1 MQRSDP
7 SDHQWEAGQA
17 ARGGTAWGAAL
28 ATVGL
33 TLTTGGAALVLGSSA
48 VPELAEIGARL
59 AESGVRSGVVIVGGL
74 VLTGLGIVLGRV
86 SAISGQL
93 RSAEEAMEVT
103 RTLSLSMR
111 HLVERVARLSAE
123 LGELRES
130 DRALLH
136 AIRDRSG
143 AEAAGQQADATF
155 RLAASIDRIERTF
168 GEQLSSLSGQLG
180 GRIDHLGLALDGTQ
194 DHLRELAASAGG
206 LDERLRR
213 LEELLALAGEPDEEP
228 LEVTVEL
235 DPDLD
240 DGDGL
245 PDEEAPHPSSFDW
258 ENVRLP
264 ERTEESGL
272 GFLDD
277 LDEPETLPP
286 PTQQARPAPLEL
298 DPTGDLEPRLDGL
311 TEEGLGLLDALE
323 AEVGP
328 LQGPPAPE
336 RLTIDDLPSALPST
350 SLTPEALDQAWE
362 TFERRREEEA

>member
-111 HLVERVARLSAE
+111 HLVERVARLSDE

-136 AIRDRSG
+136 AAQELLDDRQLDVGLQEAHAHVAERGLDVVLAQLRLALELEPSV
-143 AEAAGQQADATF
+143 AEA
-155 RLAASIDRIERTF
+155 LA
-168 GEQLSSLSGQLG
+168 
-180 GRIDHLGLALDGTQ
+180 
-194 DHLRELAASAGG
+194 
-206 LDERLRR
+206 
-213 LEELLALAGEPDEEP
+213 
-228 LEVTVEL
+228 
-235 DPDLD
+235 
-240 DGDGL
+240 
-245 PDEEAPHPSSFDW
+245 
-258 ENVRLP
+258 
-264 ERTEESGL
+264 
-272 GFLDD
+272 
-277 LDEPETLPP
+277 
-286 PTQQARPAPLEL
+286 
-298 DPTGDLEPRLDGL
+298 
-311 TEEGLGLLDALE
+311 EGLEHLLHLH
-323 AEVGP
+323 
-328 LQGPPAPE
+328 
-336 RLTIDDLPSALPST
+336 
-350 SLTPEALDQAWE
+350 
-362 TFERRREEEA
+362 